1 MPAISRWS
9 AVAVIV
15 AALVAAS
22 SAGQQLAPRAAAPA
36 DLNAEIDTVV
46 AEVLLK
52 TGAPSASVA
61 VVRDGAIAYVHAYG
75 TARLDSGLSA
85 TPEMRYS
92 IGSISK
98 QFTAAAI
105 LLLAEEGRLSLDDR
119 LVRWLPDL
127 TRANEVTLRQLLSMT
142 AGYQD
147 FWPQDYVMPMML
159 EPVSPQ
165 GILDRWAK
173 KPLDFEPGA
182 KWQYSNT
189 NYVIAGLI
197 VEKVSGMPLLDFL
210 NLRIFAPLHM
220 TTVAN
225 TDPAAL
231 GPRDPERTLR
241 FALGPLRPA
250 PKEGAGWMFA
260 AGELAMTARDLASWD
275 VSLIA
280 QTVMR
285 PASYRQM
292 ETEVQL
298 TSGVGSHYGLGV
310 SVGMTDGRRVSSH
323 GGEVSGF
330 TAQNTVYPDDGAAVA
345 ALTNLDATDAPV
357 QIATKIAKLL
367 LGGSEGEKKRATDQ
381 ARKIFEGLQ
390 QGRIDRTLFTANAN
404 AYFTI
409 QALSDFASSLAP
421 LGAPKEFTQQSKSLR
436 GGMTF
441 RRYSAVFPKRT
452 LRVTTFTMPDGTLEQ
467 YMVEAAE

>member
-1 MPAISRWS
+1 MRVSSRS
-9 AVAVIV
+9 LRLIPLALSMT
-15 AALVAAS
+15 LVAQRLTAQEVLPGEMR
-22 SAGQQLAPRAAAPA
+22 AG
-36 DLNAEIDTVV
+36 IDTVV
-46 AEVLLK
+46 GEVLAK
-52 TGAPSASVA
+52 TGAPSASIA

-75 TARLDSGLSA
+75 TARLDGKLAA

-105 LLLAEEGRLSLDDR
+105 LLLAEEGRLSLDDK

-127 TRANEVTLRQLLSMT
+127 TRAHEVTLRQLLSMT

-165 GILDRWAK
+165 GILDGWAK

-182 KWQYSNT
+182 RWQYSNT

-197 VEKVSGMPLLDFL
+197 VEKVSGVPLPDFL

-225 TDPAAL
+225 TDLAPL
-231 GPRDPERTLR
+231 GPQDPERTLR

-280 QTVMR
+280 QTVLQ

-298 TSGVGSHYGLGV
+298 ASGVGSHYALGV
-310 SVGMTDGRRVSSH
+310 SVGTTDGRRVVSH

-330 TAQNTVYPDDGAAVA
+330 TAQNTVYPDDGAAIAV
-345 ALTNLDATDAPV
+345 LTNLDATDASS

-367 LGGSEGEKKRATDQ
+367 FGTGEGERDRATER
-381 ARKIFEGLQ
+381 ARKVFEGLQ
-390 QGRIDRTLFTANAN
+390 HGRIDRTLFTANAN
-404 AYFTI
+404 AYFTA
-409 QALSDFASSLAP
+409 QSLADFASSLAP

-441 RRYSAVFPKRT
+441 RRYSAVFPKKT
-452 LRVTTFTMPDGTLEQ
+452 LRVTTFTMPDGALEQ